1 MASGYIGKISAIV
14 TANTSDLSRKLS
26 QSSKEANAFAVS
38 LRSSIDRAG
47 TNAQKSLEK
56 IFTPLQQLERQLK
69 AASFRSLDL
78 KLPVDKVRAF
88 VSAAEAI
95 NKPLERSAGG
105 FAKLSTEVQAAL
117 TPALNA
123 AQDAALSVNRQI
135 ENTGGV
141 AQKSFDA
148 ATAAARRFGAASR
161 AALQAQEIA
170 GRGLTGSELQ
180 FRSPAAFAALTRTAD
195 LTKRV
200 GGLPSSALEDGNL
213 RGKVEQLTRISS
225 RIQAEFF
232 KLDNLKL
239 TGAPAAQIDAANEKL
254 QRLANVARQG
264 QDELEAL
271 ANRFDPLA
279 QKNAGEAEI
288 KALIDRE
295 KKALQVEKEILDAK
309 DQQIKKAKEIEAAE
323 IQALINREKKG
334 LQVEA
339 ALQAAKDQQIKKAK
353 EIEAAEIQA
362 LINREKKGLEVEAA
376 LQAAKDQQIKKA
388 KEIEAAEIQALINR
402 EKKGLEVEAAL
413 QAAKDQQ
420 IKKAKE
426 IEAAEIQALINREKK
441 GLEVE
446 AALQA
451 AKDQEIKKA
460 KEIEAAEIQALI
472 NREKKGLQVEAAI
485 QAARQKT
492 IQGQREN
499 AGASFRSG
507 FGGPG
512 SAGINFGFEQQA
524 LSAYTAQLQ
533 VLQRAI
539 GSASAEARGPAVA
552 AFSRLRD
559 VIANAMERGELE
571 TRETRNEI
579 RRLTQ
584 EAVAASASV
593 AGISARALGRSVN
606 RAGDVSRR
614 GFDNISLA
622 LNQAAFA
629 VDDFFSSTGGL
640 EFKIRAV
647 QNNLT
652 QLGFILGG
660 TAGLFA
666 SLGFVIAGQA
676 TIALINFINEGRKT
690 EDMVKALNDSLM
702 RQKEV
707 AKEVGTAFNDIGKE
721 LRSDVFSDAANDA
734 DRLTASLEK
743 IADAFK
749 RLREER
755 IAQPSVTA
763 QEAQATV
770 NSLERRLKTEEDP
783 GVRVLLQRQLLEAQT
798 KRTEVNATLSSPIT
812 VADGIARFREAIT
825 PLEESRGSGT
835 QQRLTREQIGRN
847 IDSVISNADI
857 RDFAGLRAAVEARFD
872 ETAAIVNTGEGA
884 YRAFRGANSD
894 VAADEIGN
902 LQSLLVSMQ
911 GFQKAGEALTN
922 AARVSDNIGNSLAD
936 ARDRIEDFGEGVESS
951 QEFSDAVDEQAR
963 ILSEAVSTISESFS
977 KLDKLEIT
985 PEEFLESLNAAA
997 AKVDAEAAKR
1007 AQLIARIEDVFNE
1020 EEVLRREADEER
1032 QKSAERG
1039 ADLVRSPGERLAKE
1053 TLESILDI
1061 QNAFGL
1067 RTPENLA
1074 RAQPSVESFL
1084 GEQRRSIAPA
1094 LFTLQDTIANAVLQ
1108 GPSRAA
1114 LNAAD
1119 VTTTQGTAEL
1129 NRLLRGDDPARDQN
1143 LLELQKQTAE
1153 LEKLNQTLGAAGVAD

>member
-78 KLPVDKVRAF
+78 KLPVDEVRAF

-95 NKPLERSAGG
+95 NKPLERASSS
-105 FAKLSTEVQAAL
+105 FSKLSTEVQAGFKPALDAAQAAAVNLNQQIATTGTASASSFQIAASEARKAEQAIQRLAQAQQIAAKAL
-117 TPALNA
+117 TGRELQFSNPAAFASLNRTA
-123 AQDAALSVNRQI
+123 ELTQQAGRLPAGALEGSDIANRVAKLNGLSQSISVGLTKLESLRIDPVVNTTQI
-135 ENTGGV
+135 EQAEKKLN
-141 AQKSFDA
+141 SLL
-148 ATAAARRFGAASR
+148 AAARRAQDGLRSAIDVQANIGASSPFMSTRDPQGRSIPERLSSNLLSQQLQDANALAASQQELAR
-161 AALQAQEIA
+161 KIGNGFLTILTPAEAAADTLQAKQQELARKIGNGFLTILTPAEAAADTLQAKQQELARKIGNGFLTILTQAEAAADTVVGRVSSGRSA
-170 GRGLTGSELQ
+170 G
-180 FRSPAAFAALTRTAD
+180 AN
-195 LTKRV
+195 
-200 GGLPSSALEDGNL
+200 NL
-213 RGKVEQLTRISS
+213 R
-225 RIQAEFF
+225 
-232 KLDNLKL
+232 
-239 TGAPAAQIDAANEKL
+239 DA
-254 QRLANVARQG
+254 
-264 QDELEAL
+264 
-271 ANRFDPLA
+271 
-279 QKNAGEAEI
+279 
-288 KALIDRE
+288 
-295 KKALQVEKEILDAK
+295 
-309 DQQIKKAKEIEAAE
+309 
-323 IQALINREKKG
+323 
-334 LQVEA
+334 
-339 ALQAAKDQQIKKAK
+339 
-353 EIEAAEIQA
+353 
-362 LINREKKGLEVEAA
+362 
-376 LQAAKDQQIKKA
+376 
-388 KEIEAAEIQALINR
+388 
-402 EKKGLEVEAAL
+402 
-413 QAAKDQQ
+413 
-420 IKKAKE
+420 
-426 IEAAEIQALINREKK
+426 
-441 GLEVE
+441 
-446 AALQA
+446 
-451 AKDQEIKKA
+451 
-460 KEIEAAEIQALI
+460 
-472 NREKKGLQVEAAI
+472 
-485 QAARQKT
+485 
-492 IQGQREN
+492 
-499 AGASFRSG
+499 
-507 FGGPG
+507 FGGRTE
-512 SAGINFGFEQQA
+512 AGINFGFEQQA

-559 VIANAMERGELE
+559 TIANAMDRGELE
-571 TRETRNEI
+571 TRETRDEI

-593 AGISARALGRSVN
+593 AGISAKALGRSVT

-660 TAGLFA
+660 TAGLFTA
-666 SLGFVIAGQA
+666 LGFAIAGQA
-676 TIALINFINEGRKT
+676 TIALVNFINEGRKT

-707 AKEVGTAFNDIGKE
+707 AEEVGTAFNDIGKE

-812 VADGIARFREAIT
+812 VAGGIARFREAIT

-884 YRAFRGANSD
+884 FRAFRGANSD

-902 LQSLLVSMQ
+902 LQSLLVSIQ

-1020 EEVLRREADEER
+1020 EEVSRREADEER
-1032 QKSAERG
+1032 AKEIDSRLTKAIEERQQSAERG

-1053 TLESILDI
+1053 VLDSILDI

>member
-141 AQKSFDA
+141 AQKSFDD
-148 ATAAARRFGAASR
+148 ATAAARRFEAASR

-225 RIQAEFF
+225 RIQAEFA

-309 DQQIKKAKEIEAAE
+309 DQQIKKAKEIEDAE
-323 IQALINREKKG
+323 TKALINREKRAQ
-334 LQVEA
+334 QVEKEI
-339 ALQAAKDQQIKKAK
+339 LDAKDQQIKKAK
-353 EIEAAEIQA
+353 EIEDAETKA
-362 LINREKKGLEVEAA
+362 LINREKRAQQVENEI
-376 LQAAKDQQIKKA
+376 LDAKDQQVKKA
-388 KEIEAAEIQALINR
+388 KEIE
-402 EKKGLEVEAAL
+402 
-413 QAAKDQQ
+413 D
-420 IKKAKE
+420 
-426 IEAAEIQALINREKK
+426 
-441 GLEVE
+441 
-446 AALQA
+446 
-451 AKDQEIKKA
+451 
-460 KEIEAAEIQALI
+460 AEIQALI

-552 AFSRLRD
+552 AFAKLRD
-559 VIANAMERGELE
+559 YIANAMERGELE
-571 TRETRNEI
+571 TRETRDEI

-593 AGISARALGRSVN
+593 AGISAKALGRSVN

-676 TIALINFINEGRKT
+676 TLALINFINEGRKT
-690 EDMVKALNDSLM
+690 EDMVKALTESLS
-702 RQKEV
+702 RQRDV
-707 AKEVGTAFNDIGKE
+707 ASGVKSTFNEIAQE
-721 LRSDVFSDAANDA
+721 LENDVFSEAAKDA
-734 DRLTASLEK
+734 DRLTARLEGL
-743 IADAFK
+743 IEAFRK
-749 RLREER
+749 LREER
-755 IAQPSVTA
+755 VLQSSVEG
-763 QEAQATV
+763 QRAQADI
-770 NSLERRLKTEEDP
+770 NRIERQIGQAENPGRL
-783 GVRVLLQRQLLEAQT
+783 VLLQRDLVLARQAQAQVAANANEPVQLEQAI
-798 KRTEVNATLSSPIT
+798 S
-812 VADGIARFREAIT
+812 RFAEAIR
-825 PLEESRGSGT
+825 PLEESIARQDLLRAGGRRAFVQQELIDAQVDARVQRVLETSDLGS
-835 QQRLTREQIGRN
+835 LE
-847 IDSVISNADI
+847 
-857 RDFAGLRAAVEARFD
+857 GLRRSISERSRGTESLVNRTPLIAGGLVSGALDSEAAAE
-872 ETAAIVNTGEGA
+872 
-884 YRAFRGANSD
+884 
-894 VAADEIGN
+894 VAS
-902 LQSLLVSMQ
+902 LSSLLASVQ
-911 GFQKAGEALTN
+911 GFQQAGAALSRAAEVEDQIRKA
-922 AARVSDNIGNSLAD
+922 LASS
-936 ARDRIEDFGEGVESS
+936 RSRIEDFGEGVESS

-1053 TLESILDI
+1053 VLDSILDI

-1153 LEKLNQTLGAAGVAD
+1153 LEKLNQTLRAAGVAD

>member
-1 MASGYIGKISAIV
+1 MARDRRTG
-14 TANTSDLSRKLS
+14 AN
-26 QSSKEANAFAVS
+26 N
-38 LRSSIDRAG
+38 LRD
-47 TNAQKSLEK
+47 
-56 IFTPLQQLERQLK
+56 
-69 AASFRSLDL
+69 SF
-78 KLPVDKVRAF
+78 
-88 VSAAEAI
+88 
-95 NKPLERSAGG
+95 GG
-105 FAKLSTEVQAAL
+105 RTEV
-117 TPALNA
+117 
-123 AQDAALSVNRQI
+123 
-135 ENTGGV
+135 
-141 AQKSFDA
+141 
-148 ATAAARRFGAASR
+148 
-161 AALQAQEIA
+161 
-170 GRGLTGSELQ
+170 
-180 FRSPAAFAALTRTAD
+180 
-195 LTKRV
+195 
-200 GGLPSSALEDGNL
+200 
-213 RGKVEQLTRISS
+213 
-225 RIQAEFF
+225 
-232 KLDNLKL
+232 
-239 TGAPAAQIDAANEKL
+239 
-254 QRLANVARQG
+254 
-264 QDELEAL
+264 
-271 ANRFDPLA
+271 
-279 QKNAGEAEI
+279 
-288 KALIDRE
+288 
-295 KKALQVEKEILDAK
+295 
-309 DQQIKKAKEIEAAE
+309 
-323 IQALINREKKG
+323 
-334 LQVEA
+334 
-339 ALQAAKDQQIKKAK
+339 
-353 EIEAAEIQA
+353 
-362 LINREKKGLEVEAA
+362 
-376 LQAAKDQQIKKA
+376 
-388 KEIEAAEIQALINR
+388 
-402 EKKGLEVEAAL
+402 
-413 QAAKDQQ
+413 
-420 IKKAKE
+420 
-426 IEAAEIQALINREKK
+426 
-441 GLEVE
+441 
-446 AALQA
+446 
-451 AKDQEIKKA
+451 
-460 KEIEAAEIQALI
+460 
-472 NREKKGLQVEAAI
+472 
-485 QAARQKT
+485 
-492 IQGQREN
+492 
-499 AGASFRSG
+499 
-507 FGGPG
+507 
-512 SAGINFGFEQQA
+512 GINFGFEQQA
-524 LSAYTAQLQ
+524 LRGYTAQLQ
-533 VLQRAI
+533 VLQQAI

-559 VIANAMERGELE
+559 TIANAMDRGELE
-571 TRETRNEI
+571 TRETRDEV

-593 AGISARALGRSVN
+593 AGISAKALGRSVE

-660 TAGLFA
+660 TAGLFTA
-666 SLGFVIAGQA
+666 LGFAIAGQA
-676 TIALINFINEGRKT
+676 TIALVNFINEGRKT

-707 AKEVGTAFNDIGKE
+707 AEEVGTAFNDIGKE

-812 VADGIARFREAIT
+812 VAGGIARFREAIT

-884 YRAFRGANSD
+884 FRAFRGANSD

-902 LQSLLVSMQ
+902 LQSLLVSIQ

-951 QEFSDAVDEQAR
+951 QEFSDAIDKQAR
-963 ILSEAVSTISESFS
+963 ILSEAVSAISESFS
-977 KLDKLEIT
+977 RLDSLEIT
-985 PEEFLESLNAAA
+985 PEEFLESFNAAA
-997 AKVDAEAAKR
+997 AKVDAEAAR
-1007 AQLIARIEDVFNE
+1007 RTQLIAKIEDVFNE
-1020 EEVLRREADEER
+1020 EERARLDAAKQAEEDAAR
-1032 QKSAERG
+1032 QAESDAKRAEEDLKSSIERG
-1039 ADLVRSPGERLAKE
+1039 QQLMLGESGRRAE
-1053 TLESILDI
+1053 QIVESIGDI
-1061 QNAFGL
+1061 RNAGGGQREVKAF
-1067 RTPENLA
+1067 LA
-1074 RAQPSVESFL
+1074 
-1084 GEQRRSIAPA
+1084 EQARQAAPA
-1094 LFTLQDTIANAVLQ
+1094 LFALQDQVANAVLQ

-1153 LEKLNQTLGAAGVAD
+1153 LEKLNQNLGAAGVAD

>member
-1 MASGYIGKISAIV
+1 MAGGYIGKISAIV

-78 KLPVDKVRAF
+78 KLPVDEVRAF

-148 ATAAARRFGAASR
+148 ATAAARRFGAANR

-225 RIQAEFF
+225 RIQAEFA

-309 DQQIKKAKEIEAAE
+309 DQQIKKAKEIEDAE
-323 IQALINREKKG
+323 TKALINREKRAQ
-334 LQVEA
+334 QVENEI
-339 ALQAAKDQQIKKAK
+339 LDAKDQQVKKAK
-353 EIEAAEIQA
+353 EIE
-362 LINREKKGLEVEAA
+362 
-376 LQAAKDQQIKKA
+376 D
-388 KEIEAAEIQALINR
+388 
-402 EKKGLEVEAAL
+402 
-413 QAAKDQQ
+413 
-420 IKKAKE
+420 
-426 IEAAEIQALINREKK
+426 
-441 GLEVE
+441 
-446 AALQA
+446 
-451 AKDQEIKKA
+451 
-460 KEIEAAEIQALI
+460 AEIQALI

-559 VIANAMERGELE
+559 TIANAMDRGELE
-571 TRETRNEI
+571 TRETRDEI

-593 AGISARALGRSVN
+593 AGISAKALGRSVN

-676 TIALINFINEGRKT
+676 TLALINFINEGRKT
-690 EDMVKALNDSLM
+690 EDMVKALTESLS
-702 RQKEV
+702 RQRDV
-707 AKEVGTAFNDIGKE
+707 ASGVKSTFNEIAQE
-721 LRSDVFSDAANDA
+721 LENDVFSEAAKDA
-734 DRLTASLEK
+734 DRLTARLEGL
-743 IADAFK
+743 IEAFRK
-749 RLREER
+749 LREER
-755 IAQPSVTA
+755 VLQSSVEG
-763 QEAQATV
+763 QRAQADI
-770 NSLERRLKTEEDP
+770 NRIERQIGQAENPGRL
-783 GVRVLLQRQLLEAQT
+783 VLLQRDLVLARQAQAQVAANANEPVQLEQAI
-798 KRTEVNATLSSPIT
+798 S
-812 VADGIARFREAIT
+812 RFAEAIR
-825 PLEESRGSGT
+825 PLEESIARQDLLRAGGRRAFVQQELIDAQVDARVQRVLETSDLGS
-835 QQRLTREQIGRN
+835 LE
-847 IDSVISNADI
+847 
-857 RDFAGLRAAVEARFD
+857 GLRRSISERSRGTESLVNRTPLIAGGLASGALDSEAAAE
-872 ETAAIVNTGEGA
+872 
-884 YRAFRGANSD
+884 
-894 VAADEIGN
+894 VAS
-902 LQSLLVSMQ
+902 LSSLLASVQ
-911 GFQKAGEALTN
+911 GFQQAGAALSRAAEVEDQIRKA
-922 AARVSDNIGNSLAD
+922 LASS
-936 ARDRIEDFGEGVESS
+936 RSRIEDFGEGVESS

-1032 QKSAERG
+1032 AKEIDSRLTKAIEERQQSAERG

-1053 TLESILDI
+1053 VLDSILDI

>member
-148 ATAAARRFGAASR
+148 ATAAARRFGAANR

-225 RIQAEFF
+225 RIQAEFA

-309 DQQIKKAKEIEAAE
+309 DQQIKKAKEIEDAE
-323 IQALINREKKG
+323 TKALINREKKA
-334 LQVEA
+334 LQVEKEI
-339 ALQAAKDQQIKKAK
+339 LDAKDQQIKKAK
-353 EIEAAEIQA
+353 EIEDAETKA
-362 LINREKKGLEVEAA
+362 LINREKRAQQVENEI
-376 LQAAKDQQIKKA
+376 LDAKDQQVKKA
-388 KEIEAAEIQALINR
+388 KEIE
-402 EKKGLEVEAAL
+402 
-413 QAAKDQQ
+413 D
-420 IKKAKE
+420 
-426 IEAAEIQALINREKK
+426 
-441 GLEVE
+441 
-446 AALQA
+446 
-451 AKDQEIKKA
+451 
-460 KEIEAAEIQALI
+460 AEIQALI

-552 AFSRLRD
+552 AFAKLRD
-559 VIANAMERGELE
+559 YIANAMERGELE
-571 TRETRNEI
+571 TRETRDEI

-593 AGISARALGRSVN
+593 AGISAKALGRSVN

-676 TIALINFINEGRKT
+676 TLALINFINEGRKT
-690 EDMVKALNDSLM
+690 EDMVKALTESLS
-702 RQKEV
+702 RQRDV
-707 AKEVGTAFNDIGKE
+707 ASGVKSTFNEIAQE
-721 LRSDVFSDAANDA
+721 LENDVFSEAAKDA
-734 DRLTASLEK
+734 DRLTARLEGL
-743 IADAFK
+743 IEAFRK
-749 RLREER
+749 LREER
-755 IAQPSVTA
+755 VLQSSVEG
-763 QEAQATV
+763 QRAQADI
-770 NSLERRLKTEEDP
+770 NRIERQIGQAENPGRL
-783 GVRVLLQRQLLEAQT
+783 VLLQRDLVLARQAQAQVAANANEPVQLEQAI
-798 KRTEVNATLSSPIT
+798 S
-812 VADGIARFREAIT
+812 RFAEAIR
-825 PLEESRGSGT
+825 PLEESIARQDLLRAGGRRAFVQQELIDAQVDARVQRVLETSDLGS
-835 QQRLTREQIGRN
+835 LE
-847 IDSVISNADI
+847 
-857 RDFAGLRAAVEARFD
+857 GLRRSISERSRGTESLVNRTPLIAGGLASGALDSEAAAE
-872 ETAAIVNTGEGA
+872 
-884 YRAFRGANSD
+884 
-894 VAADEIGN
+894 VAS
-902 LQSLLVSMQ
+902 LSSLLASVQ
-911 GFQKAGEALTN
+911 GFQQAGAALSRAAEVEDQIRKA
-922 AARVSDNIGNSLAD
+922 LASS
-936 ARDRIEDFGEGVESS
+936 RSRIEDFGEGVESS

-1032 QKSAERG
+1032 AKEIDSRLTKAIEERQQSAERG

-1053 TLESILDI
+1053 VLDSILDI

-1153 LEKLNQTLGAAGVAD
+1153 LEKLNQTLRAAGVAD